1 VTGRTRS
8 GATTDSQKDDH
19 RLMLTVADL
28 QGSSRRRRRERL
40 MRHVFQAAAVA
51 SIVISALILFVL
63 VRGAINFMR
72 GIDWDLGVLTDTGW
86 FPRRNRFDLRTII
99 VGSVVVGAVAMLVA
113 VPFGLGSAIY
123 LAEYAKP
130 RTRRIVKPIIE
141 VLAGIPS
148 VVVGYF
154 ALKFIAP
161 EIVTPLFDPTNER
174 NMLVAGLGIGVLVI
188 PIMAS
193 VSEDALSAVPGSLRE
208 ASYGCGARKVSTVV
222 RVVLPAAVSG
232 IVAASIIAVSR
243 AIGETM
249 VATMAIGYDGA
260 GPYNGFKPTEPGLT
274 MTAAMTNAAG
284 GTDAV
289 KVGPP
294 FDVLFFVGLLLF
306 LITLVLNLIGASFV
320 ARVREKY

>member
-1 VTGRTRS
+1 
-8 GATTDSQKDDH
+8 
-19 RLMLTVADL
+19 MLTLADL
-28 QGSSRRRRRERL
+28 QGSARRRARERH
-40 MRHVFQAAAVA
+40 MRHVFQAAAVV
-51 SIVISALILFVL
+51 SVVISALILFVL
-63 VRGAINFMR
+63 VRGALDFMR

-86 FPRRNRFDLRTII
+86 FPRRNRFDVRTIV
-99 VGSVVVGAVAMLVA
+99 VGSVVVGSVAMLVA
-113 VPFGLGSAIY
+113 VPFGLGTAIF

-130 RTRRIVKPIIE
+130 RTRRFVKPVIE

-154 ALKFIAP
+154 ALKFLAP
-161 EIVTPLFDPTNER
+161 EVVTPLFDPTQSR

-208 ASYGCGARKVSTVV
+208 ASYGCGARKVSTVT

-232 IVAASIIAVSR
+232 IVAATIIATSR

-249 VATMAIGYDGA
+249 VATMAGGYDGS
-260 GPYNGFKPTEPGLT
+260 GPYNGFSPLEPGLT

-294 FDVLFFVGLLLF
+294 FDVLFLVGLMLF
-306 LITLVLNLIGASFV
+306 VVTMVLNLVGARFV